1 MTTFEIITPALIAS
15 ILTAAFTSIIAFY
28 RERLMFKREM
38 IKQTHFRI
46 LEKAEKAVGFHFTYY
61 TKLIEMQKVFEV
73 MSVSLNNYPGNAE
86 GLEAVIPKLQ
96 EIAVIISKLQNEY
109 QIDAN
114 SIFLYIKSDVIN
126 DWYDSKIEELIK
138 CMVQFKAHQNSFDEN
153 LAEYRHSVEMEL
165 SQQDDIWN
173 KVVESTI
180 IMQKDISQ
188 ILIILK
194 GYIQNSKDIVEE
206 IRKKVPKE
214 YLKSNAS

>member
-1 MTTFEIITPALIAS
+1 M
-15 ILTAAFTSIIAFY
+15 
-28 RERLMFKREM
+28 
-38 IKQTHFRI
+38 
-46 LEKAEKAVGFHFTYY
+46 
-61 TKLIEMQKVFEV
+61 
-73 MSVSLNNYPGNAE
+73 
-86 GLEAVIPKLQ
+86 EAVIPKLQ

-138 CMVQFKAHQNSFDEN
+138 SMVQFKAHQSSFDEN
-153 LAEYRHSVEMEL
+153 LAEYRHSVEIIS

-173 KVVESTI
+173 KIVESAS

-194 GYIQNSKDIVEE
+194 GYIQTSKDIVEE

-214 YLKSNAS
+214 YLKY